1 MCIVD
6 EQRFSLRTV
15 QDEEAGRVNFAPLVS
30 NIFIIR
36 FNDGSIV
43 VFIDVIFDK
52 DPIFCTLV
60 DENGGEG
67 RDDDNKSILS
77 SYTDVSDDGGDGGI
91 RGEGIVIIKM
101 TKMLKINI

>member
-1 MCIVD
+1 
-6 EQRFSLRTV
+6 
-15 QDEEAGRVNFAPLVS
+15 
-30 NIFIIR
+30 
-36 FNDGSIV
+36 
-43 VFIDVIFDK
+43 
-52 DPIFCTLV
+52 LV